1 MARFYYST
9 GRTDK
14 SIKNKLFITESLVK
28 EKECICINNSY
39 YDSDRCILIKYFDT
53 EFKFKSILDLVQALR
68 ENKQNV

>member
-1 MARFYYST
+1 MTNFYYST
-9 GRTDK
+9 GRLDK
-14 SIKNKLFITESLVK
+14 SIKNKLYITESLVK

-53 EFKFKSILDLVQALR
+53 EFKFKSILDLVQALK